1 MKKTPKAP
9 ESVAKRLKAHLSS
22 SGTMNDGKTGD
33 LYREAKR
40 IPEGEETSLE
50 DVERWAQEVAN
61 TPKRKVII
69 SFAAEVQTAGD
80 GDAWTGNALRFATKP
95 EAEEYAKDLF
105 SRWTAVK
112 AFRVVEST
120 DPVNR

>member
-9 ESVAKRLKAHLSS
+9 GSVAKRLKAHLSS
-22 SGTMNDGKTGD
+22 GGAMNDGETGD

-61 TPKRKVII
+61 TPKRKAVI